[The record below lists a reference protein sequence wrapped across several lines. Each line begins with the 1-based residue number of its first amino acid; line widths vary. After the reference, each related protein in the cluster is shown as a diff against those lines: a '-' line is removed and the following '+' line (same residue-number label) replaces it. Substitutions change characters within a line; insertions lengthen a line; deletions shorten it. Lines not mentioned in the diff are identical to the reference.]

1 MNIDLYFS
9 TPDIGLASVLISLS
23 FKLDAFDRTNPQKVL
38 FIFQR
43 EQGIDEAIQGFW
55 QKTLLLEP
63 QILLLNL
70 RVLKNRL
77 NSE

>member
-9 TPDIGLASVLISLS
+9 TPDIGLASVLLSLD
-23 FKLDAFDRTNPQKVL
+23 FKLDALDRTNPLKVL

-43 EQGIDEAIQGFW
+43 EQGIDEAVQGFW

-70 RVLKNRL
+70 KVLKNRL